1 MEFRPFFSFIYMYR
15 SELTEV
21 WCSLHQHSG
30 RINMPNTFQ
39 QWHGSYG
46 LCLHFCHQDSILSV
60 ANCPHIK
67 VRQSLGKGGA

>member
-1 MEFRPFFSFIYMYR
+1 
-15 SELTEV
+15 
-21 WCSLHQHSG
+21 
-30 RINMPNTFQ
+30 MPNTFQ